1 MTNAYA
7 LHSIRYNDA
16 PDALRRQFALLHQR
30 VDPDDAFAPGETT
43 PVIHDPRLDAMS
55 FYVSTPANHEVVG
68 YAAVVRKTIS
78 HAGERFSIGG
88 LSWVATD
95 PAHRRAGLGTRT
107 VAAATQ
113 WLQASGIDIGV
124 FTCDPPLAR
133 FYARAGRWPVA
144 ARVTLI
150 GSRAQGALRSDTLNK
165 VVLMRL
171 FSAKARAAEAELS
184 RATIDLDL
192 PLSQFL

>member
-1 MTNAYA
+1 MTNAHA
-7 LHSIRYNDA
+7 LRSIRYNDA
-16 PDALRRQFALLHQR
+16 PEALRRQFALLHQR
-30 VDPDDAFAPGETT
+30 VDPDDAFEPGDTAP
-43 PVIHDPRLDAMS
+43 VLHDPRLDAMS
-55 FYVSTPANHEVVG
+55 FYVSAPKSRDIAS

-113 WLQASGIDIGV
+113 WMEASGIDIGV
-124 FTCDPPLAR
+124 FTCDPPLAS
-133 FYARAGRWPVA
+133 FYARAGRWPIA
-144 ARVTLI
+144 SRVTLI
-150 GSRAQGALRSDTLNK
+150 GSRADGALRSDTLNK

-192 PLSQFL
+192 PLGQFL

>member
-1 MTNAYA
+1 MNAYT

-16 PDALRRQFALLHQR
+16 PDALRHRFALLHQR
-30 VDPDDAFAPGETT
+30 VDPDDAFAPDGPP

-55 FYVSTPANHEVVG
+55 FYASTRSNSEVVS
-68 YAAVVRKTIS
+68 YAAVVRKTIA
-78 HAGERFSIGG
+78 HAGKRFSIGG

-95 PAHRRAGLGTRT
+95 PAHRRAGLGART
-107 VAAATQ
+107 VSAATQ
-113 WLQASGIDIGV
+113 WMAASGLDIGV

-133 FYARAGRWPVA
+133 FYARAGDWPTA
-144 ARVTLI
+144 AHVTLI
-150 GSRAQGALRSDTLNK
+150 GSRAAGAPRSDTLNK

-171 FSAKARAAEAELS
+171 FTAKARAAEAELS

-192 PLSQFL
+192 PPGQFL

>member
-1 MTNAYA
+1 MNAYT

-16 PDALRRQFALLHQR
+16 PDALRHRFALLHQR
-30 VDPDDAFAPGETT
+30 VDPDDAFAPDGPP

-55 FYVSTPANHEVVG
+55 FYASTRSNSEVVS
-68 YAAVVRKTIS
+68 YAAVVRKTIV
-78 HAGERFSIGG
+78 HAGKRFSIGG

-95 PAHRRAGLGTRT
+95 PAHRRAGLGART
-107 VAAATQ
+107 VSAATQ
-113 WLQASGIDIGV
+113 WMAASGLDIGV

-133 FYARAGRWPVA
+133 FYARAGDWPTA
-144 ARVTLI
+144 AHVTLI
-150 GSRAQGALRSDTLNK
+150 GSRAAGALRSDTLNK

-171 FSAKARAAEAELS
+171 FTAKARAAEAELS

-192 PLSQFL
+192 PPGQFL